1 MPATLLSISQALA
14 IAGVLA
20 GLSALLLVP
29 FVKKSG
35 KRFFRSSD
43 LPPGKVRE
51 LGRLEQSV
59 FLLASGAGML
69 LGLAL
74 IIAIVAGL
82 WWCLTALLGTTTP
95 AGLAVLSILF
105 GVAPFLLTVFAVVL
119 ARLLGGSVNASG
131 ANNCLLL
138 GFNLNAFVHSLFM
151 SYWLVLFTGGIAI
164 FGLIGSGIWALL
176 E

>member
-1 MPATLLSISQALA
+1 MLA
-14 IAGVLA
+14 IAGVFA
-20 GLSALLLVP
+20 VISALLLVP

-35 KRFFRSSD
+35 KRFFRSTNI
-43 LPPGKVRE
+43 RE

-59 FLLASGAGML
+59 FLLASGAGVL

-74 IIAIVAGL
+74 VISIVAGL
-82 WWCLTALLGTTTP
+82 WWCMTALLEATTP

-105 GVAPFLLTVFAVVL
+105 GVAPFLLTTLAVVL

-131 ANNCLLL
+131 ASNCHLL
-138 GFNLNAFVHSLFM
+138 GLNLNSFVHSLFM
-151 SYWLVLFTGGIAI
+151 SYWFVLFTGGVAI

-176 E
+176 H